1 MRCGCAPQENVMK
14 ARFSIALLSLTLAPG
29 IAFAA
34 QGVVL
39 EIRDLAEATGLQP
52 RQVQMV
58 LGARTAFAEYRV
70 SYDRVATRFER
81 RLGSQRYHDLMSGRE
96 ITLDNGVRVQLA
108 VR

>member
-1 MRCGCAPQENVMK
+1 MK
-14 ARFSIALLSLTLAPG
+14 ARLSIALLLTLAPG
-29 IAFAA
+29 AA
-34 QGVVL
+34 LAGQGAAL

-70 SYDRVATRFER
+70 SYERVAARFER
-81 RLGSQRYHDLMSGRE
+81 SLGSQRYHDLMAGRE
-96 ITLDNGVRVQLA
+96 ITLDTGVRIQLA